1 MGNQMPQGQVQNFM
15 LMNAIW
21 YALKAGRQSILSKS
35 IAILFAFFNALIFFK
50 TIILNNNMKPV
61 TYGRI
66 ILKQTKTAIKAV
78 VNMNV
83 FRNFSN

>member
-21 YALKAGRQSILSKS
+21 YALKAGRRSILSKS

-50 TIILNNNMKPV
+50 TIIFNHE
-61 TYGRI
+61 
-66 ILKQTKTAIKAV
+66 
-78 VNMNV
+78 
-83 FRNFSN
+83 